1 MRSLYWKIFISF
13 WLATILI
20 IFTTAWVISHIVQKS
35 SLPAQE
41 QLFMDSYANAAV
53 ATYESGRQTALLKWL
68 NKIGIS
74 RHMSIYLLSS
84 SGEIIGTHAVPENVK
99 KVAENLLQ
107 DQLSEGI
114 LKSGKLIVSHEI
126 LSTSGKFYRL
136 AAVSE
141 KPIYHFVG
149 VPWAGLAIRLILA
162 TFISGLICY
171 LLSRYLTQPL
181 RSLGMAA
188 KSIATGKLNTRV
200 GPLRGHYND
209 EIAQLSN
216 EFDRMAEQLETLITS
231 KERLL
236 QDISHEL
243 RSPLARLQIA
253 IELGR
258 NKTKGLADT
267 EFNRMELECARLNAL
282 ITEVLD
288 FARLEKSTTD
298 LNLSKV
304 DLSALLHNIIRDAN
318 YEVGEETPRVNAGV
332 IEPCSLLLDERLI
345 HRAIENV
352 VRNALHYSPATEQV
366 VVSLKHDET
375 KEHIYIDISDKG
387 PGVPKDQLDKIFSP
401 FYRVDTSRTK
411 KTGGYGLGLAIAARS
426 IYLHHGEIMALNNP
440 DGGLLVRII
449 LDSKS
454 DIKTEISELNS
465 VMANTSTYNVKVKN

>member
-13 WLATILI
+13 WLAIILI
-20 IFTTAWVISHIVQKS
+20 IFTTAWIISHIVHKS

-53 ATYESGRQTALLKWL
+53 ATYESGQQAALLKWL

-74 RHMSIYLLSS
+74 RHMSIYLLTST
-84 SGEIIGTHAVPENVK
+84 GEIIGTHVAPENVK

-149 VPWAGLAIRLILA
+149 VPWAGLTIRLILA
-162 TFISGLICY
+162 IFISGLICY

-188 KSIATGKLNTRV
+188 KSIAKGQLNTRV
-200 GPLRGHYND
+200 GHLRGHNKD
-209 EIAQLSN
+209 EIAQLSA
-216 EFDRMAEQLETLITS
+216 EFDRMAEQVETLVKS

-253 IELGR
+253 LELGR
-258 NKTKGLADT
+258 KKTNHLADG
-267 EFNRMELECARLNAL
+267 EFNRMELECSRLNVL
-282 ITEVLD
+282 ITEILD

-298 LNLSKV
+298 LNFNEV
-304 DLSALLHNIIRDAN
+304 DLSTLLLNIINDAN
-318 YEVGEETPRVNAGV
+318 FEFGNEFPRVKAGV
-332 IEPCSLLLDERLI
+332 IEPCLLLLDERLI

-366 VVSLKHDET
+366 TVSLMRSET
-375 KEHIYIDISDKG
+375 LEHIYIDISDKG
-387 PGVPKDQLDKIFSP
+387 PGVPEDQLNRIFNP

-411 KTGGYGLGLAIAARS
+411 KTGGYGLGLAIAARA
-426 IYLHHGEIMALNNP
+426 IQLHHGEIVASNNP
-440 DGGLLVRII
+440 DHGLLVRII
-449 LDSKS
+449 LSMCNQE
-454 DIKTEISELNS
+454 T
-465 VMANTSTYNVKVKN
+465 

>member
-13 WLATILI
+13 WLATIFI
-20 IFTTAWVISHIVQKS
+20 IFTTAWIISHIVHKS

-53 ATYESGRQTALLKWL
+53 ATYESGQQAALLKWL

-74 RHMSIYLLSS
+74 RHMSIYLLTST
-84 SGEIIGTHAVPENVK
+84 GEIIGTHVAPANVK

-114 LKSGKLIVSHEI
+114 LKSDKLIVSHEI

-141 KPIYHFVG
+141 KPIYYFVG
-149 VPWAGLAIRLILA
+149 VPWAGLTIRLALA
-162 TFISGLICY
+162 IFISGLICY

-188 KSIATGKLNTRV
+188 KSIAKGKLNTRV
-200 GPLRGHYND
+200 GHLRGHNKD
-209 EIAQLSN
+209 EIAQLSA
-216 EFDRMAEQLETLITS
+216 EFDRMAEQVETLVKS

-258 NKTKGLADT
+258 KKTNHLADG
-267 EFNRMELECARLNAL
+267 EFNRMELECSRLNAL

-298 LNLSKV
+298 LNFNEM
-304 DLSALLHNIIRDAN
+304 DLSALLLNIINDAN
-318 YEVGEETPRVNAGV
+318 FEFGNDLPRVKAGV
-332 IEPCSLLLDERLI
+332 IESCHILLDERLI

-352 VRNALHYSPATEQV
+352 IRNALHYSPATEQV
-366 VVSLKHDET
+366 TVSLKRNET
-375 KEHIYIDISDKG
+375 QEHIYIDISDKG
-387 PGVPKDQLDKIFSP
+387 PGVPEDQLNRIFNP

-411 KTGGYGLGLAIAARS
+411 KTGGYGLGLAIAARA
-426 IYLHHGEIMALNNP
+426 IQLHNGEIIASNNP

-449 LDSKS
+449 L
-454 DIKTEISELNS
+454 NS
-465 VMANTSTYNVKVKN
+465 CNPET

>member
-1 MRSLYWKIFISF
+1 MALDICLMRSLYWKIFISF

-20 IFTTAWVISHIVQKS
+20 IFTTAWGISHIVQKS

-53 ATYESGRQTALLKWL
+53 ATYESGRQAALLKWL

-74 RHMSIYLLSS
+74 RHMSLYLLSS
-84 SGEIIGTHAVPENVK
+84 TGEIIGTQVAPENVK
-99 KVAENLLQ
+99 EVAENLLQ
-107 DQLSEGI
+107 DQLNEGI

-149 VPWAGLAIRLILA
+149 VPWAGLAIRLTLA

-200 GPLRGHYND
+200 GHLRGHHKD
-209 EIAQLSN
+209 EIAQLSK
-216 EFDRMAEQLETLITS
+216 EFDRMAEQLETLVNS

-258 NKTKGLADT
+258 NKTQHLADS
-267 EFNRMELECARLNAL
+267 EFNRMELECSRLNVL

-288 FARLEKSTTD
+288 FARLEKSTTE
-298 LNLSKV
+298 LNLTET
-304 DLSALLHNIIRDAN
+304 DLSELLFNIINDAN
-318 YEVGEETPRVNAGV
+318 YEVGEDTPRVQAGI
-332 IEPCSLLLDERLI
+332 IESCHLLIDERLI

-352 VRNALHYSPATEQV
+352 VRNALHYSPAAKQV
-366 VVSLKHDET
+366 TVSLKYDET
-375 KEHIYIDISDKG
+375 KEHVYIDVSDKG
-387 PGVPKDQLDKIFSP
+387 PGVPEDQLERIFNP

-411 KTGGYGLGLAIAARS
+411 KTGGYGLGLAIASRA
-426 IYLHHGEIMALNNP
+426 IQLHHGEITALNNP

-449 LDSKS
+449 LGSSHLVKKEKPES
-454 DIKTEISELNS
+454 NS
-465 VMANTSTYNVKVKN
+465 IMAI

>member
-20 IFTTAWVISHIVQKS
+20 IITTAWVISHIVHKS

-53 ATYESGRQTALLKWL
+53 ATYESGQQAALLKWL

-84 SGEIIGTHAVPENVK
+84 TGEIIGTQAAPENVK

-141 KPIYHFVG
+141 QPIYHFVG
-149 VPWAGLAIRLILA
+149 VPWAGLTIRLTLA

-188 KSIATGKLNTRV
+188 KSIAKGKLNTRV
-200 GPLRGHYND
+200 GHLRGHNKD
-209 EIAQLSN
+209 EIAQLSA
-216 EFDRMAEQLETLITS
+216 EFDRMAEQVESLVKS

-243 RSPLARLQIA
+243 RSPLARLHIA
-253 IELGR
+253 LELGR
-258 NKTKGLADT
+258 QKTKHLADN
-267 EFNRMELECARLNAL
+267 EFNRIELECSRLNAL
-282 ITEVLD
+282 ITEILD
-288 FARLEKSTTD
+288 FARLDKSTTD
-298 LNLSKV
+298 LNLTKT
-304 DLSALLHNIIRDAN
+304 DLAALLFNIIKDAN
-318 YEVGEETPRVNAGV
+318 YEFSNELPRVKAGV
-332 IEPCSLLLDERLI
+332 IEACSILIDERLI

-352 VRNALHYSPATEQV
+352 VRNALNYSPATEQV
-366 VVSLKHDET
+366 TVSLKHNET
-375 KEHIYIDISDKG
+375 QEYVYIDITDNG
-387 PGVPKDQLDKIFSP
+387 PGVPEDQLTRIFNP

-411 KTGGYGLGLAIAARS
+411 KTGGYGLGLAIASRA
-426 IYLHHGEIMALNNP
+426 IQLHHGEIMALNNSK
-440 DGGLLVRII
+440 GGLLVRII
-449 LDSKS
+449 L
-454 DIKTEISELNS
+454 NS
-465 VMANTSTYNVKVKN
+465 AIQEAK

>member
-1 MRSLYWKIFISF
+1 MVLDICLMRSLYWKIFISF
-13 WLATILI
+13 WLATVLI
-20 IFTTAWVISHIVQKS
+20 IFTTAWIISHIVQKS

-74 RHMSIYLLSS
+74 RHMSIYLLTST
-84 SGEIIGTHAVPENVK
+84 GEIIGTRAAPENVK

-149 VPWAGLAIRLILA
+149 VPWAGLAIRLFLA
-162 TFISGLICY
+162 TFFSGLICY
-171 LLSRYLTQPL
+171 FLSRYLTQPL

-200 GPLRGHYND
+200 GRLKGHHND
-209 EIAQLSN
+209 EIAQLSK
-216 EFDRMAEQLETLITS
+216 EFDRMAEQLEAIVHS

-243 RSPLARLQIA
+243 RSSLARLQIA

-258 NKTKGLADT
+258 NKTHHLADS
-267 EFNRMELECARLNAL
+267 EFNRMELECSRLNAL

-288 FARLEKSTTD
+288 FARLEKSTTELD
-298 LNLSKV
+298 LKEVNLSE
-304 DLSALLHNIIRDAN
+304 LLFNIIEDAN
-318 YEVGEETPRVNAGV
+318 YEVGGDKPGVKAGI
-332 IEPCSLLLDERLI
+332 IEPCQLVIDERLI

-352 VRNALHYSPATEQV
+352 VRNALHYSTNEEQV
-366 VVSLKHDET
+366 IVSLKHDET
-375 KEHIYIDISDKG
+375 KEKVFIDISDKG
-387 PGVPKDQLDKIFSP
+387 PGVPEDQLERIFNP

-411 KTGGYGLGLAIAARS
+411 KTGGYGLGLAIASRA
-426 IYLHHGEIMALNNP
+426 IQLHHGKIMASNNP
-440 DGGLLVRII
+440 GGGLLVRITLSSMPAVQHEKI
-449 LDSKS
+449 QTHTVIS
-454 DIKTEISELNS
+454 D
-465 VMANTSTYNVKVKN
+465 

>member
-1 MRSLYWKIFISF
+1 MSLLSKPSGVLGIYLMRSLYWKIFISF
-13 WLATILI
+13 WLATIFI
-20 IFTTAWVISHIVQKS
+20 IFTTAWVISHVAQKS

-53 ATYESGRQTALLKWL
+53 ATFESGEHAALLKWL

-74 RHMSIYLLSS
+74 RHMTLYLLSS
-84 SGEIIGTHAVPENVK
+84 NGEIIGTQAPPENVK
-99 KVAENLLQ
+99 KVAENLLK

-141 KPIYHFVG
+141 KPISHFVG
-149 VPWAGLAIRLILA
+149 IPWAGLTIRLALA

-181 RSLGMAA
+181 RSLGIAA
-188 KSIATGKLNTRV
+188 QSIATGKLNTRV
-200 GPLRGHYND
+200 GHLKGHHKD
-209 EIAQLSN
+209 EIAQLSD
-216 EFDRMAEQLETLITS
+216 EFDRMAEQLEALINS

-258 NKTKGLADT
+258 KKTKHLADS
-267 EFNRMELECARLNAL
+267 EFQRMELECSRLNDL

-288 FARLEKSTTD
+288 FARLDKSTTD
-298 LNLSKV
+298 LHLTQE
-304 DLSALLHNIIRDAN
+304 DMPALLKEIIQDAN
-318 YEVGEETPRVNAGV
+318 YECGNPLGRVNAGV
-332 IEPCSLLLDERLI
+332 LAPCRLFIDRRLI

-352 VRNALHYSPATEQV
+352 VRNALHYSPATEKII
-366 VVSLKHDET
+366 VSLSYDELH
-375 KEHIYIDISDKG
+375 EHIYIDISDKG
-387 PGVPKDQLDKIFSP
+387 PGVPENQLDKIFNP
-401 FYRVDTSRTK
+401 FYRVDTSREK
-411 KTGGYGLGLAIAARS
+411 KTGGYGLGLAIAARA
-426 IYLHHGEIMALNNP
+426 IQLHQGEIIAQNTP
-440 DGGLLVRII
+440 QGGLLVRFV
-449 LDSKS
+449 L
-454 DIKTEISELNS
+454 
-465 VMANTSTYNVKVKN
+465 KNQPPS

>member
-13 WLATILI
+13 WLAIILI
-20 IFTTAWVISHIVQKS
+20 IFTTAWIISHIVHKS

-53 ATYESGRQTALLKWL
+53 ATYESGQQAALLKWL

-74 RHMSIYLLSS
+74 RHMSIYLLTST
-84 SGEIIGTHAVPENVK
+84 GEIIGTHVAPENVK
-99 KVAENLLQ
+99 RVAENLLQ

-149 VPWAGLAIRLILA
+149 VPWAGLTIRLILA
-162 TFISGLICY
+162 IFISGLICY

-188 KSIATGKLNTRV
+188 KSIAKGQLNTRV
-200 GPLRGHYND
+200 GHLRGHNKD
-209 EIAQLSN
+209 EIAQLSA
-216 EFDRMAEQLETLITS
+216 EFDRMAEQVETLVKS

-253 IELGR
+253 LELGR
-258 NKTKGLADT
+258 KKTNHLADG
-267 EFNRMELECARLNAL
+267 EFNRMELECSRLNVL
-282 ITEVLD
+282 ITEILD

-298 LNLSKV
+298 LNFNEV
-304 DLSALLHNIIRDAN
+304 DLSTLLLNIINDAN
-318 YEVGEETPRVNAGV
+318 FEFGNEFPRVKAGV
-332 IEPCSLLLDERLI
+332 IEPCHLLLDERLI

-366 VVSLKHDET
+366 TVSLKRSET
-375 KEHIYIDISDKG
+375 LEHICIDISDKG
-387 PGVPKDQLDKIFSP
+387 PGVPEDQLNRIFNP

-411 KTGGYGLGLAIAARS
+411 KTGGYGLGLAIAARA
-426 IYLHHGEIMALNNP
+426 IQLHHGEIVASNNP
-440 DGGLLVRII
+440 DRGLLVRII
-449 LDSKS
+449 L
-454 DIKTEISELNS
+454 S
-465 VMANTSTYNVKVKN
+465 VCNQET

>member
-13 WLATILI
+13 WLAIILI
-20 IFTTAWVISHIVQKS
+20 IFTTAWIISHIVHKS

-53 ATYESGRQTALLKWL
+53 ATYESGQQAALLKWL

-74 RHMSIYLLSS
+74 RHMSIYLLTST
-84 SGEIIGTHAVPENVK
+84 GEIIGTHVAPENVK

-149 VPWAGLAIRLILA
+149 VPWAGLTIRLILA
-162 TFISGLICY
+162 IFISGLICY

-188 KSIATGKLNTRV
+188 KSIAKGQLNTRV
-200 GPLRGHYND
+200 GHLRGHNKD
-209 EIAQLSN
+209 EIAQLSA
-216 EFDRMAEQLETLITS
+216 EFDRMAEQVETLVKS

-258 NKTKGLADT
+258 KKTNHLADG
-267 EFNRMELECARLNAL
+267 EFNRMELECSRLNAL
-282 ITEVLD
+282 ITEILD

-298 LNLSKV
+298 LNFNEV
-304 DLSALLHNIIRDAN
+304 DLSTLLLNIINDAN
-318 YEVGEETPRVNAGV
+318 FEFGNEFPRVKAGV
-332 IEPCSLLLDERLI
+332 IEPCHLLLDERLI

-352 VRNALHYSPATEQV
+352 VRNALHYSPATAQV
-366 VVSLKHDET
+366 TVSLKRSET
-375 KEHIYIDISDKG
+375 LEHIYIDISDKG
-387 PGVPKDQLDKIFSP
+387 PGVPEDQLNRIFNP

-411 KTGGYGLGLAIAARS
+411 KTGGFGLGLAIAARA
-426 IYLHHGEIMALNNP
+426 IQLHHGEIVASNNP
-440 DGGLLVRII
+440 DCGLLVRII
-449 LDSKS
+449 L
-454 DIKTEISELNS
+454 NS
-465 VMANTSTYNVKVKN
+465 CNQET

>member
-13 WLATILI
+13 WLAIILI
-20 IFTTAWVISHIVQKS
+20 IFTTAWIISHIVHKS

-53 ATYESGRQTALLKWL
+53 ATYESGQQAALLKWL

-74 RHMSIYLLSS
+74 RHMSIYLLTST
-84 SGEIIGTHAVPENVK
+84 GEIIGTHVAPENVK

-149 VPWAGLAIRLILA
+149 VPWAGLTIRLILA
-162 TFISGLICY
+162 IFISGLICY

-188 KSIATGKLNTRV
+188 KSIAKGQLNTRV
-200 GPLRGHYND
+200 GHLRGHNKD
-209 EIAQLSN
+209 EIAQLSA
-216 EFDRMAEQLETLITS
+216 EFDRMAEQVETLVKS

-253 IELGR
+253 LELGR
-258 NKTKGLADT
+258 KKTNHLADG
-267 EFNRMELECARLNAL
+267 EFNRMELECSRLNVL
-282 ITEVLD
+282 ITEILD

-298 LNLSKV
+298 LNFNEV
-304 DLSALLHNIIRDAN
+304 DLSTLLLNIINDAN
-318 YEVGEETPRVNAGV
+318 FEFGNEFPRVKAGV
-332 IEPCSLLLDERLI
+332 IEPCHLLLDERLI

-366 VVSLKHDET
+366 TVSLKRSET
-375 KEHIYIDISDKG
+375 LEHICIDISDKG
-387 PGVPKDQLDKIFSP
+387 PGVPEDQLNRIFNP

-411 KTGGYGLGLAIAARS
+411 KTGGYGLGLAIAARA
-426 IYLHHGEIMALNNP
+426 IQLHHGEIVASNNP
-440 DGGLLVRII
+440 DRGLLVRII
-449 LDSKS
+449 L
-454 DIKTEISELNS
+454 S
-465 VMANTSTYNVKVKN
+465 VCNQET